1 MTRRHWSASSE
12 RYTGGDSLAT
22 ALEDG
27 WVINHLAS
35 VEDHLYHGIN
45 VRVYTL
51 GLKRGNDCAEM
62 RVLANP
68 YVSRILTDFTQP
80 AYA

>member
-1 MTRRHWSASSE
+1 MTRRHWNASSE

-27 WVINHLAS
+27 WVINQLAS
-35 VEDHLYHGIN
+35 VENHLYHGTN
-45 VRVYTL
+45 VLVYHL
-51 GLKRGNDCAEM
+51 DLKRGDEGAEM

-68 YVSRILTDFTQP
+68 YVSRVVGYLVAQT
-80 AYA
+80 A